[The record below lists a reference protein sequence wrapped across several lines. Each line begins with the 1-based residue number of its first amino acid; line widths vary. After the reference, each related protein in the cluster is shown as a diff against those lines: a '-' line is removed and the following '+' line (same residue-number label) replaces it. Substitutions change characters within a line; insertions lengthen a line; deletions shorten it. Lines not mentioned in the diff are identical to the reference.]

1 MAFSREFLDKLAA
14 VQASVTVKKTKYN
27 QHGGYKYRDL
37 EDILTALAPI
47 LREQGLVMWMTDEVV
62 EVGGV
67 VHLVAHV
74 TVTDGESEITAHGWA
89 QEAQE
94 QKGMAPAQI
103 TGACSSYARKYA
115 LNGLFL
121 LDDVDDDG
129 ITPQKAP
136 ELPRTGEF
144 DARCTTCGKGFHFK
158 DTAQYTG
165 FLGQLKD
172 RPCCSQPDWRV
183 I

>member
-1 MAFSREFLDKLAA
+1 MEQEFISKLIS
-14 VQASVTVKKTKYN
+14 VQSKVTVKKTKFN

-37 EDILTALAPI
+37 EDILTALAPL
-47 LREQGLVMWMTDEVV
+47 LREEGLLMTMSDEAV

-67 VHLVAHV
+67 VHIMAEV
-74 TVTDGESEITAHGWA
+74 TVTDGTSSITARGWA
-89 QEAQE
+89 QEARE

-129 ITPQKAP
+129 ITPQKAT
-136 ELPRTGEF
+136 ESPRSGEF
-144 DARCTTCGKGFHFK
+144 DARCTTCGKAYHF
-158 DTAQYTG
+158 TSQAQYTG
-165 FLGQLKD
+165 FLAQLKD
-172 RPCCSQPDWRV
+172 HPCCQQPEWRV
-183 I
+183 V